1 MHSSSDLMSH
11 GSVSELHF
19 RSILGH
25 FATGVA
31 VITAILDGRPV
42 GMTIQSLCSLSL
54 SPPMILIC
62 PSLTSTSWPSI
73 AASQVLCVNLLAE
86 DQESLARQFA
96 IPGADKFAGVQWNPS
111 ALTGCPVLS
120 ECVAWID
127 CRIASTHPGGDHL
140 VAVCDV
146 LELDGRVD
154 RRPLIFFKSKFT
166 GVLS

>member
-1 MHSSSDLMSH
+1 MGH
-11 GSVSELHF
+11 GSVSEVRF

-31 VITAILDGRPV
+31 VITAILNERPV

-62 PSLTSTSWPSI
+62 PALTSSSWPSI

-96 IPGADKFAGVQWNPS
+96 IPGSDKFADVHWKPS
-111 ALTGCPVLS
+111 GSTGSPVLADCLAS
-120 ECVAWID
+120 LD
-127 CRIASTHPGGDHL
+127 CRIASTY
-140 VAVCDV
+140 
-146 LELDGRVD
+146 
-154 RRPLIFFKSKFT
+154 S
-166 GVLS
+166 